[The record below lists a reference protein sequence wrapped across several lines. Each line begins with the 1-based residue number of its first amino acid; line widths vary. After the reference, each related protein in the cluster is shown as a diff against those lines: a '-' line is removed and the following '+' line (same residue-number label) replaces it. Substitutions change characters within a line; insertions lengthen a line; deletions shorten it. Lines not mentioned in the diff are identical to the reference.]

1 LIIRC
6 KGGIFLLNAA
16 PNQQVGKLFE
26 RLGGGYNSH
35 AWMYVLNFLWNFLS
49 MEVVSHKLF
58 VEFLVNDSDM
68 DEFVELCLIFM
79 VGLGQVVVWVV
90 NLRFKD
96 PLGAIIFF

>member
-1 LIIRC
+1 
-6 KGGIFLLNAA
+6 
-16 PNQQVGKLFE
+16 
-26 RLGGGYNSH
+26 
-35 AWMYVLNFLWNFLS
+35 